1 MEYFLLVILCNSKK
15 GYKIFYPKGDKMKKK
30 FFLTVALSALCLA
43 FINAKNLDP
52 TEGREKIS
60 REGVDIYLRPNS
72 PLKKD
77 YLSGKYDDDLKAF
90 KKEVEAIK
98 AKEKNKDKETK
109 APAPC
114 VSKAVIV
121 DLRLNVSDNSIL
133 ESFDYKQYATT
144 NGKYTGN
151 LIVKTRVMGFGGS
164 ADTATFMKQKSENVA
179 DAFID
184 ADGDRIMDGV
194 DIYWGIKNK
203 STLPGNFVY
212 TARSLN
218 CSTTKTATLYI
229 Q

>member
-1 MEYFLLVILCNSKK
+1 MECFLLVTLCNSKK

-30 FFLTVALSALCLA
+30 FFLTVAISALCLA
-43 FINAKNLDP
+43 FLNAKDLNP

-90 KKEVEAIK
+90 KKEIEAIK
-98 AKEKNKDKETK
+98 AKEKNNDKEAK

-114 VSKAVIV
+114 VSGAVIA

-133 ESFDYKQYATT
+133 ESFNYKQYATT
-144 NGKYTGN
+144 DSKYTGN
-151 LIVKTRVMGFGGS
+151 LVVRTRVAGYGGS
-164 ADTATFMKQKSENVA
+164 GDTATFMSKKLEIVD
-179 DAFID
+179 DAPLDANKDGIID
-184 ADGDRIMDGV
+184 GF

-203 STLPGNFVY
+203 STLAGSFVY